1 MVQSVLMEGALEQ
14 ARSSQKLT
22 YADYLQ
28 FPDDGL
34 RHELINGEHYV
45 TPPPT
50 MRHQQIASN
59 LHYLIRHYLEEHPIG
74 KVFFAPVDLHLSDLD
89 VVEPDI
95 LFVSQERA
103 DRITL
108 KNLQGAADLVIEI
121 LSPSTR
127 RRDKG
132 LKRALYERVD
142 VREYWMVNPDRD
154 EVEVFTRSGKI
165 FHAPVRYTR
174 DQILVTPLL
183 PGLELAVNRIFT

>member
-1 MVQSVLMEGALEQ
+1 MVGLGAAAAKRPNQLSGGMRQ
-14 ARSSQKLT
+14 RVAIAR
-22 YADYLQ
+22 A
-28 FPDDGL
+28 
-34 RHELINGEHYV
+34 
-45 TPPPT
+45 
-50 MRHQQIASN
+50 
-59 LHYLIRHYLEEHPIG
+59 
-74 KVFFAPVDLHLSDLD
+74 FA
-89 VVEPDI
+89 VEPDI

>member
-1 MVQSVLMEGALEQ
+1 LEQ
-14 ARSSQKLT
+14 ARSSNKLT

-45 TPPPT
+45 TPPPNT
-50 MRHQQIASN
+50 RHQQIAGN

-74 KVFFAPVDLHLSDLD
+74 KVFFAPVDLLLSDFD

-95 LFVSQERA
+95 LFVSRDRS

-183 PGLELAVNRIFT
+183 PSLELAVNRIFG